1 MNTYII
7 PKYILD
13 DISIIENNKLFKIK
27 YTDKKFKFISTF
39 GIFIKLDINKIL
51 KRMNKYLIYI
61 HNIDELILFD
71 NFLSTNIK
79 DYKNIVKDKTHFI
92 VTIPLDD
99 TDNLYLNIKYVKKTG
114 FLNIPIIELYNGR
127 Q

>member
-13 DISIIENNKLFKIK
+13 DIAIIENNKLFKIK
-27 YTDKKFKFISTF
+27 YTDKQFKFISTF
-39 GIFIKLDINKIL
+39 GIFIKLDINKIV

-71 NFLSTNIK
+71 VIGAK
-79 DYKNIVKDKTHFI
+79 M
-92 VTIPLDD
+92 
-99 TDNLYLNIKYVKKTG
+99 
-114 FLNIPIIELYNGR
+114 
-127 Q
+127 